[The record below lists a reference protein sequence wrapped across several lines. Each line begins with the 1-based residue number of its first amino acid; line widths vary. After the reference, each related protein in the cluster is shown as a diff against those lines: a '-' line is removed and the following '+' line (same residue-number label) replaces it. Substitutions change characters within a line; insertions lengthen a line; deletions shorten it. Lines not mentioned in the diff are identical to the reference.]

1 MNNVRVRFA
10 PSPTGI
16 PHIGNIRTALFA
28 WIFAKKHHGT
38 FILRIEDTDQNR
50 YDPNS
55 ELAII
60 ESLKW
65 LGLEW
70 DEGPEIGGNYGPY
83 RQSERKSI
91 YVEVVEKLI
100 ESGKAYYDDTT
111 PEQLKELRQSQ
122 KKQKLPPRYDG
133 RGRYRTKEEITEGYL
148 TLLKFK
154 ACANLVNSKDFL
166 FDKQSVL
173 LPLFQDIPIKIS

>member
-83 RQSERKSI
+83 RQSERKSTM
-91 YVEVVEKLI
+91 
-100 ESGKAYYDDTT
+100 AT
-111 PEQLKELRQSQ
+111 
-122 KKQKLPPRYDG
+122 LPNA
-133 RGRYRTKEEITEGYL
+133 IL
-148 TLLKFK
+148 W
-154 ACANLVNSKDFL
+154 
-166 FDKQSVL
+166 SVA
-173 LPLFQDIPIKIS
+173 K